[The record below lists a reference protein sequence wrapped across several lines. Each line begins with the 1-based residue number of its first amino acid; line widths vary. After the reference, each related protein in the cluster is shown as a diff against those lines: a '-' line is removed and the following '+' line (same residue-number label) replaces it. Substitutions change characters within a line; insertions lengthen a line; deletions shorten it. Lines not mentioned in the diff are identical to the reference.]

1 MFEEINTAP
10 LICVR
15 IKRRWASSF
24 IPNKRPHQL
33 VMLVDL
39 MDACLIPRDL
49 IARSSQWASLET
61 VEHSPGEVAI
71 TSMTVSQ
78 SYVLSDSHKVPAE
91 TLMTRVNGAWPFSW
105 QVRRSFCPAC
115 CPVCLPLSLLF
126 SMYGQA
132 RGLICTLAEV
142 LFQHWHGHS
151 RMIKY
156 SAWMGAV
163 SREPAGCSL
172 EDFNFVFFSQ
182 LLPLSQIVC
191 AFLHSPV
198 WLQLGMGKAVQWYV
212 KFCVPLV
219 QISVTMI
226 SYSCDPQKAWS

>member
-61 VEHSPGEVAI
+61 VDHSPGEVAI

-91 TLMTRVNGAWPFSW
+91 TLMTRVNGA
-105 QVRRSFCPAC
+105 
-115 CPVCLPLSLLF
+115 
-126 SMYGQA
+126 
-132 RGLICTLAEV
+132 
-142 LFQHWHGHS
+142 
-151 RMIKY
+151 
-156 SAWMGAV
+156 
-163 SREPAGCSL
+163 
-172 EDFNFVFFSQ
+172 
-182 LLPLSQIVC
+182 
-191 AFLHSPV
+191 
-198 WLQLGMGKAVQWYV
+198 
-212 KFCVPLV
+212 
-219 QISVTMI
+219 
-226 SYSCDPQKAWS
+226 

>member
-1 MFEEINTAP
+1 
-10 LICVR
+10 
-15 IKRRWASSF
+15 
-24 IPNKRPHQL
+24 
-33 VMLVDL
+33 

-49 IARSSQWASLET
+49 ITRSSQWASLET

-115 CPVCLPLSLLF
+115 CPVCVCVCLPLSLLF
-126 SMYGQA
+126 SMYRQA

-172 EDFNFVFFSQ
+172 EDFNFVFFSLSSCLFPKLFVHSCIHQ
-182 LLPLSQIVC
+182 CDYSWEWAKLYSDMWNSVRHWSKFPLP
-191 AFLHSPV
+191 
-198 WLQLGMGKAVQWYV
+198 WLVTRVIPKRHEV
-212 KFCVPLV
+212 KKE
-219 QISVTMI
+219 T
-226 SYSCDPQKAWS
+226 

>member
-1 MFEEINTAP
+1 
-10 LICVR
+10 
-15 IKRRWASSF
+15 
-24 IPNKRPHQL
+24 
-33 VMLVDL
+33 

-49 IARSSQWASLET
+49 ITRSSQWASLET

-105 QVRRSFCPAC
+105 QVLRSFCPAC
-115 CPVCLPLSLLF
+115 CPVCVCVSLSLLF

-172 EDFNFVFFSQ
+172 EDFNFVFF
-182 LLPLSQIVC
+182 LSALASFPNCLCIL
-191 AFLHSPV
+191 AFT
-198 WLQLGMGKAVQWYV
+198 
-212 KFCVPLV
+212 
-219 QISVTMI
+219 SVITAGNGQ
-226 SYSCDPQKAWS
+226 SCTVICEILRATGPNFRYHD